1 VDPLGTEA
9 CRGRETIAD
18 NSAVL
23 QPHPF
28 SEGSKTIKIY
38 SAEHDSTSALA
49 RLGMPDEGQGRY
61 AEPPNMARYDPL

>member
-1 VDPLGTEA
+1 
-9 CRGRETIAD
+9 
-18 NSAVL
+18 VL

-38 SAEHDSTSALA
+38 SAVHDSTSALA